1 MNSKRGIGV
10 SVFDLFINTNVYISL
25 CAVLMVT
32 QTNHFFE
39 LRYNTGIFYLFV
51 FCATL
56 CSYNFH
62 WYLTPFVSSDSPR
75 IAWNHAHRRLLLGIY
90 IVMLIASAILAL
102 RLMEHWLPLSI
113 GVLATFLYSAPKIP
127 HKYFSLLSKI
137 AVGKTLFLTFVW
149 MYVTTAL
156 PILVSDAEWT
166 TAHTLFCAS
175 RFFLIYAICILFDYR
190 DRDADRIQGVKSM
203 ITWMSE
209 RNILMIFLIALVLFV
224 ISTVA
229 LSKQHFSAFSII
241 LLLIPGGIVLSLYPY
256 ARKHFGDYLYY
267 FILDGLMMFSSL
279 LTLLFGI

>member
-1 MNSKRGIGV
+1 
-10 SVFDLFINTNVYISL
+10 
-25 CAVLMVT
+25 MVI

-39 LRYNTGIFYLFV
+39 LRYNTRIFYLFV

-62 WYLTPFVSSDSPR
+62 WYLTPFVPSDSPR

-102 RLMEHWLPLSI
+102 RLIDNWLPLSI
-113 GVLATFLYSAPKIP
+113 GVLATFLYTAPKIP

-156 PILVSDAEWT
+156 PILISDAEWT

-190 DRDADRIQGVKSM
+190 DREADRLQGVKSM

-209 RNILMIFLIALVLFV
+209 KNILLIFLASLVLFV

-229 LSKQHFSAFSII
+229 LGKQYFSAFSII
-241 LLLIPGGIVLSLYPY
+241 LLLMPGGIVLGLYNY